1 MQKIDAA
8 RLRRMEANYEQDK
21 KMLSKMEVESIFM
34 DDDPIAQ
41 GMGRMEGSNKIVP
54 LGKIADFV
62 VDDLMREIERIAF

>member
-54 LGKIADFV
+54 L
-62 VDDLMREIERIAF
+62 